1 MRRKRLSPRDYL
13 IFLLGRREY
22 SELELRQKLKLREC
36 SDLEID
42 DAIAFVKELQLQ
54 SDERYAQSK
63 ARTDGRRKGNRVIRQ
78 NLSRQGI
85 SSERI
90 EQELQNIPAESERAI
105 EVAHRFEG
113 KKLDLKTKG
122 KVWRFLAYRG
132 FSSDAIKTALNH
144 LEQRP

>member
-1 MRRKRLSPRDYL
+1 MRHKRLSPRDYL

-22 SELELRQKLKLREC
+22 SEVELRQKLKLREC
-36 SDLEID
+36 CDPEID

-54 SDERYAQSK
+54 SDERYAQNK
-63 ARTDGRRKGNRVIRQ
+63 ARADGRRKGNRIIRQ
-78 NLSRQGI
+78 KLSRQGI